1 MLYAHGNHVE
11 KNQDENGNLKS
22 EKKEIVWLKYSQIC
36 FLGPKT
42 GLFTFSTKLIA
53 REKIGG
59 KFKTFLKH
67 EKSPKKVSWE
77 MRLFLG
83 EIPNVYNVKKG
94 DISRDFGSG

>member
-1 MLYAHGNHVE
+1 MLNTHGYHVE

-77 MRLFLG
+77 MRLFW
-83 EIPNVYNVKKG
+83 VKLQ
-94 DISRDFGSG
+94 